1 MKMKKSIEIEIPDGK
16 VEQISRDGDTISIK
30 FVDVDICERVKT
42 LKDAATIAK
51 SLYPEIYNKWAG
63 TRPGSYVEKLY
74 AYRMVVAVLTNN
86 EKNSLTTGN
95 RFYPFVQFCEP
106 DKVKKCAGNVV
117 VGHIEE
123 DGRKFAVVGGDAHYG
138 VMRGSVASFR
148 LTACRILMRL
158 WGSGRCL
165 PARSLST
172 SLNTL
177 VALCLTL
184 CMGNPTV
191 IMNGLINL
199 NTK

>member
-1 MKMKKSIEIEIPDGK
+1 MKKSIEIEIPDGK

-42 LKDAATIAK
+42 LKDAAIIAK

-63 TRPGSYVEKLY
+63 TRPGSYAEKLY

-86 EKNSLTTGN
+86 EKNSLTTGD

-123 DGRKFAVVGGDAHYG
+123 DGRKFAVVGGSAHHGGFAGLGFFNSSHG
-138 VMRGSVASFR
+138 VSYSVTTVGFR
-148 LTACRILMRL
+148 SVSSRKIAEHISKYFGRLVFDLMYEESNCDYE
-158 WGSGRCL
+158 W
-165 PARSLST
+165 
-172 SLNTL
+172 
-177 VALCLTL
+177 
-184 CMGNPTV
+184 
-191 IMNGLINL
+191 ID
-199 NTK
+199 

>member
-1 MKMKKSIEIEIPDGK
+1 MKMKMKKSIEIEIPDGK

-123 DGRKFAVVGGDAHYG
+123 DGRKIAVVGGYAHSGGDAGLGDFLSAGGVSYSATAVGFRSVSSRKIAEHISKYFGRLVFDLMYG
-138 VMRGSVASFR
+138 ESN
-148 LTACRILMRL
+148 CDYEWID
-158 WGSGRCL
+158 
-165 PARSLST
+165 
-172 SLNTL
+172 
-177 VALCLTL
+177 
-184 CMGNPTV
+184 
-191 IMNGLINL
+191 
-199 NTK
+199 

>member
-63 TRPGSYVEKLY
+63 TRPGSYAEKLY

-123 DGRKFAVVGGDAHYG
+123 DGRKFAVVGGYASNGGDAGLGDFLSADGVSNSHAYVGFRSVSSRKIAEHISKYFGRLVFDLMYG
-138 VMRGSVASFR
+138 ESN
-148 LTACRILMRL
+148 CDYEWID
-158 WGSGRCL
+158 
-165 PARSLST
+165 
-172 SLNTL
+172 
-177 VALCLTL
+177 
-184 CMGNPTV
+184 
-191 IMNGLINL
+191 
-199 NTK
+199 

>member
-123 DGRKFAVVGGDAHYG
+123 DGRKFAVVGGRAHNGGYAGLGDFRSYHGVSISAATVGFLSVSSRKIAEHISKYFGRLVFDLMYG
-138 VMRGSVASFR
+138 ESN
-148 LTACRILMRL
+148 CDYEWID
-158 WGSGRCL
+158 
-165 PARSLST
+165 
-172 SLNTL
+172 
-177 VALCLTL
+177 
-184 CMGNPTV
+184 
-191 IMNGLINL
+191 
-199 NTK
+199 

>member
-63 TRPGSYVEKLY
+63 TRPGSYAEKLY

-123 DGRKFAVVGGDAHYG
+123 DGRKFAVVGGHAHFGGSAGLGGFHSYIG
-138 VMRGSVASFR
+138 V
-148 LTACRILMRL
+148 
-158 WGSGRCL
+158 
-165 PARSLST
+165 SLSFA
-172 SLNTL
+172 SVGFRSVSSRKIAEHISKYFGRL
-177 VALCLTL
+177 VFDLMYGESNCDYEW
-184 CMGNPTV
+184 
-191 IMNGLINL
+191 ID
-199 NTK
+199 

>member
-63 TRPGSYVEKLY
+63 TRPGSYAEKLY

-123 DGRKFAVVGGDAHYG
+123 DGRKFAVVGGRARNGGSAGLGDFLSAGAVSISAATVGFLSVSSRKIAEHISKYFGRLVFDLMYG
-138 VMRGSVASFR
+138 ESN
-148 LTACRILMRL
+148 CDYEWID
-158 WGSGRCL
+158 
-165 PARSLST
+165 
-172 SLNTL
+172 
-177 VALCLTL
+177 
-184 CMGNPTV
+184 
-191 IMNGLINL
+191 
-199 NTK
+199 

>member
-1 MKMKKSIEIEIPDGK
+1 M
-16 VEQISRDGDTISIK
+16 
-30 FVDVDICERVKT
+30 DVDICERVKS

-123 DGRKFAVVGGDAHYG
+123 DGRKFAVVGGRVNTGGYAGLGLFHSGHGVSYSTAFVGFRSVSSRKIAEHISKYFGRLVFDLMYG
-138 VMRGSVASFR
+138 ESN
-148 LTACRILMRL
+148 CDYEWID
-158 WGSGRCL
+158 
-165 PARSLST
+165 
-172 SLNTL
+172 
-177 VALCLTL
+177 
-184 CMGNPTV
+184 
-191 IMNGLINL
+191 
-199 NTK
+199 

>member
-63 TRPGSYVEKLY
+63 TRPGSYAEKLY

-123 DGRKFAVVGGDAHYG
+123 DGRKFAVVGGNAHSGGTAGLGGFLSSHGVSYSNTNVGFRSVSSRKIAEHISKYFGRLVFDLMYG
-138 VMRGSVASFR
+138 ESN
-148 LTACRILMRL
+148 CDYEWID
-158 WGSGRCL
+158 
-165 PARSLST
+165 
-172 SLNTL
+172 
-177 VALCLTL
+177 
-184 CMGNPTV
+184 
-191 IMNGLINL
+191 
-199 NTK
+199 